1 VNPSKTK
8 KASRKTA
15 AKSKAAKKKT
25 SKKKTAKKQASKKK
39 ADKKTG
45 AHEEVRNTSA
55 TMFGV
60 GTNRSWFSRDAG
72 ASAWLWLALAVI
84 TGDQWT
90 KFLIVS
96 SFDEFDSVTLLPILD
111 FMRLHNTGAA
121 FSFLSDASGWQ
132 RWMFT
137 GLGITVSV
145 GIFVWLRRLP
155 ARGQHLLA
163 AALALIMGG
172 ALGNVIDRMLWGHVI
187 DFIRVHYQQWYFPA
201 FNVADSAIT
210 VGAAF
215 LILDS
220 LIHREQTVDKS

>member
-1 VNPSKTK
+1 MAV
-8 KASRKTA
+8 
-15 AKSKAAKKKT
+15 
-25 SKKKTAKKQASKKK
+25 
-39 ADKKTG
+39 
-45 AHEEVRNTSA
+45 HEEARDASS
-55 TMFGV
+55 TMSGV

-96 SFDEFDSVTLLPILD
+96 SFDEFDSVTLLPMLD